1 MAKSKVKA
9 TRQSLSQ
16 VRDKALGTKKINVLK
31 ARSIAEEVL
40 TDKMPIGRN
49 IKVLG
54 KAGKII
60 KITAKQG
67 MSDTYDEKATVKKS
81 DLEVYDMLSKLAK
94 GKGLKGKEA
103 EAAINKVFKAVA
115 NPAST
120 ERKRTLTRAEGI
132 TKRQSNK
139 RKNTNLLP

>member
-1 MAKSKVKA
+1 MAKPKVKSS
-9 TRQSLSQ
+9 RKSLNE
-16 VRDKALGTKKINVLK
+16 VRDKAQGTKKINVNK
-31 ARSIAEEVL
+31 ARSIAEELATEQMSV
-40 TDKMPIGRN
+40 GRN
-49 IKVLG
+49 ARVLD

-67 MSDTYDEKATVKKS
+67 MGGPYDKKATVKKV

-120 ERKRTLTRAEGI
+120 ERKRTLSRAEGI